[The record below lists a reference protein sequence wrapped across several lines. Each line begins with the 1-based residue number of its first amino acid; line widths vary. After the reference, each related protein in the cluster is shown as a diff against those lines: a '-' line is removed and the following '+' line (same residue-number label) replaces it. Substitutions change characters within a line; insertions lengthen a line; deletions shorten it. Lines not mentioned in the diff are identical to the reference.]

1 MVLLSWKQP
10 VGKLVLCARKHIVT
24 RAQIKYSAYDIS
36 WHINHIFQAKSGQKE
51 GLN

>member
-1 MVLLSWKQP
+1 MVLRSWKQP
-10 VGKLVLCARKHIVT
+10 VGNLLLRARKHMVT
-24 RAQIKYSAYDIS
+24 RAQTEYSAYDIS